1 MTIRRTSIKTLT
13 KKTVWDIQENDV
25 FRLWREA
32 EKDAD
37 LKDNKR
43 HYLDIIL
50 SAFELTELPSTR
62 ADAVR
67 KFERQGYKVGFMK
80 GLGND
85 EAKWGVRK
93 RKITRVGELTYD
105 NIHHITAA
113 ELLQIIDRNF
123 GGGWDSLTERTQ
135 DIIRSYFDIS
145 STTLPKNRL
154 RNKGGIY
161 EKRTAEKYEVLE
173 IPKGTWVEV
182 IFAKEKQTI
191 YVDDDDTPGDDEPD
205 NVNGTIEDNDNY
217 EEEFGEEGEL
227 ADDDNFDDEE
237 AYDEE
242 AYDENDYADAG
253 ELTLDDV
260 VAAEDEG

>member
-13 KKTVWDIQENDV
+13 KETVWDIQENDV

-50 SAFELTELPSTR
+50 SAFELTGLPSTR

-85 EAKWGVRK
+85 DGKWGVRK

-113 ELLQIIDRNF
+113 ELLQILSRNF

-145 STTLPKNRL
+145 TTTLPKNRL

-161 EKRTAEKYEVLE
+161 EKKVGEKYDVLE

-191 YVDDDDTPGDDEPD
+191 YVDIDDED
-205 NVNGTIEDNDNY
+205 LDEDNEPESVPGGLGD
-217 EEEFGEEGEL
+217 EGGEFGEGQEL
-227 ADDDNFDDEE
+227 SDEDAFEDEETFDEEE
-237 AYDEE
+237 AYGES
-242 AYDENDYADAG
+242 DYADD
-253 ELTLDDV
+253 LTIDDV